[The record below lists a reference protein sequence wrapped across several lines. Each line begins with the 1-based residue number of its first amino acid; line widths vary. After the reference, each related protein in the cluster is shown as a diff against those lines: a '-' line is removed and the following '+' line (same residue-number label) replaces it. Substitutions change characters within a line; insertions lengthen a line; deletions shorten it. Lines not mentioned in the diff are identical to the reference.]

1 MTVEIQHDEP
11 AAQYALLVDGAAV
24 SVLGYQRH
32 GDTVVVL
39 HTATEVEQRGRGY
52 ASRLVD
58 EVLARL
64 EDEGASVVLRCP
76 FARARVAGRAGAG
89 G

>member
-1 MTVEIQHDEP
+1 MSVEIEHDEEQG
-11 AAQYALLVDGAAV
+11 QYALHVDGDQV
-24 SVLGYQRH
+24 SVLGYERR